1 MAMGKGKLYLVGTPI
16 GNLEDM
22 TFRAIRVLKEVELVA
37 AEDTRNTRNLLE
49 YFDIHTPMTSYHEHN
64 EEEKSADLI
73 EKILSGVSVA
83 VVTDAGMPGI
93 SDPGYR
99 LVVKA
104 WEVGVEIVPVPGPTA
119 MTSALVSSGFPTDSF
134 IFEGFLERKG
144 NQRRKHLQD
153 LASETRTLVFY
164 EAPHRLVE
172 TLEDIAEVLGA
183 EREVMVAREL
193 TKKHEEKVRGP
204 VGEVLEHFTANPP
217 RGEIVLVLAGNSVV
231 ENLQGDMGWET
242 MSILEHLQA
251 LMSAGLSKKQAIKK
265 VAEERNLPKSQ
276 VYQEAIQLEIE

>member
-1 MAMGKGKLYLVGTPI
+1 MVKGKLYLVGTPI

-22 TFRAIRVLKEVELVA
+22 TFRAIRTLKEVELIA

-64 EEEKSADLI
+64 EEEKSIDLM
-73 EKILSGVSVA
+73 EKILNGVSIA

-104 WEVGVEIVPVPGPTA
+104 WEAGVEVIPVPGPTA
-119 MTSALVSSGFPTDSF
+119 MTSALVTSGFPTDSF

-144 NQRRKHLQD
+144 NSRRKHLQE

-172 TLEDIAEVLGA
+172 TLEDITAVLGDGREVL
-183 EREVMVAREL
+183 VAREL

-204 VGEVLEHFTANPP
+204 VAEVLAYFTANPP
-217 RGEIVLVLAGNSVV
+217 RGEIVLVLAGNSAV
-231 ENLQGDMGWET
+231 ESLQEEMGWEE
-242 MSILEHLQA
+242 MSILEHVQT

-276 VYQEAIQLEIE
+276 VYQEAIQLEVE